1 MSDVSRFC
9 NGLNIRRPKS
19 KANIINE
26 SRVKSCLAKFDNG
39 SYSSHVKCVSW
50 HRARGSR
57 WYPAD
62 MRAFARA
69 ARTALLLW
77 TRVQCAVATSWCI
90 GDAHIHVG
98 VDTWTETMETVENYE
113 RVTPRN
119 VDIN

>member
-1 MSDVSRFC
+1 
-9 NGLNIRRPKS
+9 
-19 KANIINE
+19 
-26 SRVKSCLAKFDNG
+26 
-39 SYSSHVKCVSW
+39 VKCVSW

-77 TRVQCAVATSWCI
+77 TRVQCAVATSHHH

-98 VDTWTETMETVENYE
+98 VDTCIETVENYDE
-113 RVTPRN
+113 SRFLMWIIT
-119 VDIN
+119 DFGQLDLH